1 MLLFFNIKNDTESWL
16 VEDIVLSICNG
27 RSVWKG
33 TLGVV
38 KVVLGGA
45 VFVGYLQ
52 IIYCLKHNM

>member
-33 TLGVV
+33 TLG
-38 KVVLGGA
+38 LDT
-45 VFVGYLQ
+45 
-52 IIYCLKHNM
+52 LK